1 MLHGRNV
8 PAQTVHV
15 ESQVDPI
22 FQHFFDAD
30 LLASYTSMMGCPRVD
45 AVGSLAS
52 TLSISIEDDSCSIED
67 DSCSIEDDS
76 WRGGLKVRSEVASW
90 VVLLQRQSDL
100 VEKVSRWMRVQNI
113 WRKIKHRLSCLLK
126 SLEIRV
132 VMGIQMALL
141 ARRWNEWI
149 RRMTD
154 TLSPLW

>member
-8 PAQTVHV
+8 PVQTVHV

-52 TLSISIEDDSCSIED
+52 TLSISIEDVSG
-67 DSCSIEDDS
+67 
-76 WRGGLKVRSEVASW
+76 RGGLKVPSEVASW

-100 VEKVSRWMRVQNI
+100 VEKVRRWMKVQNI